1 MAQNTNFVN
10 TNFSLNTLQPTPLTQ
25 INQILSDFDMD
36 ADSGLVFT
44 ATKNTE
50 NPIEIL
56 ALHQAEKFGAAAVYF
71 RRFANS
77 QPSVPQIYIYDQS
90 YDSNQSVELHRKL
103 WSSGTVPFFYII
115 TDTKVQIFS
124 CTKKA
129 DIKNNELKVSPLAT
143 ILLINKAQKD
153 YNYQKYSARLFD
165 NGTFWEN
172 KENKELL
179 DLKNSPYQILLEG
192 LLRAKKQLIAQKNEV
207 NLNENTISK
216 LLIMGLLVK
225 YLEEKQDENGNK
237 LLDIARDFYHKFSDA
252 IQFTDILR
260 NGKCVEFFD
269 ELSIK
274 FNGKIFLLNDTE
286 KEELRNAHLAYV
298 AAVFD
303 SEIDIHGNYGL
314 KFVNW
319 EGIDW
324 KLYSFNYLPIELISG
339 IYEAFLNKKG
349 KNGVVYTPPFL
360 VNLLVDECMPI
371 YKAEEYF
378 SEENFKVLDPSCGSG
393 IFLVTALKR
402 MIQWKA
408 VINYKKTGIVQYP
421 EPETIKRIIRNN
433 IFGVDIEKEATLITI
448 FSLSIALCDKLSPM
462 QVWDNLKFDDLSK
475 ENIQTKNFFQF
486 FNETPKEN
494 FDLVIGNPPF
504 NPPSPFEK
512 KNKIYYKILQNEYKT
527 ESSFEIHDNNL
538 ALLFWDRATL
548 LCKPQKNIC
557 MILLSGTW
565 LYNNNALEY
574 RKHFLETFDVK
585 KIIDF
590 THLSD
595 VLFHGSANVA
605 VCATI
610 AQNKKPSKENLL
622 HIAIKRS
629 NSSEKR
635 AFFEIDH
642 YDFHSV
648 NYDTALYN
656 QYVWKANLLGGGS
669 RLLRLINRLS
679 NLRSLEEYLKEK
691 KKNNGWVFGEG
702 YQISHGGTK
711 SEEELVKDGFKK
723 ADWITNKQTVLTDE
737 FDEFQIKTS
746 IEKEEYFYRNALSK
760 KEIFFPPHI
769 LIKENLGQEKIP
781 IAFSDE
787 YLCFKNEIVGIHA
800 PQREYSNLKKL
811 FKTLTDENQLFRF
824 FSMSISARAGIN
836 KSHTPIYIKDILEL
850 PYPEDELD
858 LQLSQSETIVRD
870 DVLNY
875 LMKSGQDSKNSLL
888 NKNASE
894 LELTKFGEVFCKIL
908 NPIYATESMA
918 WQVDSFKSFDKLT
931 VYAFRFGEIT
941 NKSIINLEGD
951 FSKTEHLINNQTQ
964 QNTRITRVL
973 RSYLHHENNDVLIL
987 VKPNLMRYWLKS
999 VALRDAD
1006 ETFAD
1011 LKRAGL

>member
-1 MAQNTNFVN
+1 MGEN
-10 TNFSLNTLQPTPLTQ
+10 
-25 INQILSDFDMD
+25 
-36 ADSGLVFT
+36 SGLVFT
-44 ATKNTE
+44 ATKNTD

-56 ALHQAEKFGAAAVYF
+56 ALHQAEKFGATAVYF
-71 RRFANS
+71 RRYANS
-77 QPSVPQIYIYDQS
+77 KSSVPQIYIYDQP
-90 YDSNQSVELHRKL
+90 YDSNELIDLHRKL
-103 WSSGTVPFFYII
+103 WSSGVVPFFYIV
-115 TDTKVQIFS
+115 TDSQIKIFS

-129 DIKNNELKVSPLAT
+129 DVKNNELKISPLET
-143 ILLINKAQKD
+143 FLLINEAQEA

-172 KENKELL
+172 DKNKALL

-192 LLRAKKQLIAQKNEV
+192 LLRAKKQLITQINDV
-207 NLNENTISK
+207 NLSENTISK

-225 YLEEKQDENGNK
+225 YLEEKQDEDGVK
-237 LLDIARDFYHKFSDA
+237 LLDIARDFYHKFSNA
-252 IQFTDILR
+252 KQFTDILR
-260 NGKCVEFFD
+260 NGQCVEFFD
-269 ELSIK
+269 ELSLK
-274 FNGKIFLLNDTE
+274 FNGKIFLLSDTE
-286 KEELRNAHLAYV
+286 KEELRNAHLNYI

-303 SEIDIHGNYGL
+303 SEIDNQGRYILTH
-314 KFVNW
+314 
-319 EGIDW
+319 IDW

-349 KNGVVYTPPFL
+349 KKDVVYTPPFL

-408 VINYKKTGIVQYP
+408 VIHHQKTGIVQYP

-433 IFGVDIEKEATLITI
+433 IFGVDVEKEATLITI

-462 QVWDNLKFDDLSK
+462 QVWENLRFDDLSEK
-475 ENIQTKNFFQF
+475 NIQTKNFFQF

-504 NPPSPFEK
+504 NPPSES
-512 KNKIYYKILQNEYKT
+512 NNNDYYKLLQRDYNT
-527 ESSFEIHDNNL
+527 ASSFAIHDNNL
-538 ALLFWDRATL
+538 ALLFWDKAIL
-548 LCKPQKNIC
+548 LCKPQKSIC
-557 MILLSGTW
+557 LILPSGTW
-565 LYNNNALEY
+565 LYNNNAPEY
-574 RKHFLETFDVK
+574 RKHFLKTYDVK

-610 AQNKKPSKENLL
+610 AQNKKPSEDNLL
-622 HIAIKRS
+622 HITVKRS
-629 NSSEKR
+629 NSTEKR

-648 NYDTALYN
+648 NYETALHN
-656 QYVWKANLLGGGS
+656 PLVWKANLLGGG

-679 NLRSLEEYLKEK
+679 NLRNLEEYLEEKKEK
-691 KKNNGWVFGEG
+691 SGWKFGEG
-702 YQISHGGTK
+702 YIIRHDGTR
-711 SEEELVKDGFKK
+711 SEEELLEEKYTK
-723 ADWITNKQTVLTDE
+723 ADWITDKKTVLTDKFSE
-737 FDEFQIKTS
+737 SNIHTS
-746 IEKEEYFYRNALSK
+746 IETEKSFWRPRINN
-760 KEIFFPPHI
+760 KEIFSPPHI

-781 IAFSDE
+781 IVFSDE
-787 YLCFKNEIVGIHA
+787 YLCFKHEIIGIHA
-800 PQREYSNLKKL
+800 PNEQRKELEELYHNLNNHHS
-811 FKTLTDENQLFRF
+811 TTFRSF
-824 FSMSISARAGIN
+824 LISISGRAGITFS
-836 KSHTPIYIKDILEL
+836 KTTLLKKDIFNL
-850 PYPEDELD
+850 PYPENELD
-858 LQLSQSETIVRD
+858 LELSQSETIVRD

-875 LMKSGQDSKNSLL
+875 LMKSGQDSKNSPL
-888 NKNASE
+888 NKNADEPE
-894 LELTKFGEVFCKIL
+894 LAQFGEVFCRIL
-908 NPIYATESMA
+908 NPIYATEEMS

-931 VYAFRFGEIT
+931 VYAFRFGKIMSE
-941 NKSIINLEGD
+941 SIINLEAD
-951 FSKTEHLINNQTQ
+951 FSKTEQLIYNQTK
-964 QNTRITRVL
+964 QNIRITRVL
-973 RSYLHHENNDVLIL
+973 RSYLRHQNNDVLIL
-987 VKPNLMRYWLKS
+987 VKPNQIRYWLKS

>member
-1 MAQNTNFVN
+1 LAQNANFAN
-10 TNFSLNTLQPTPLTQ
+10 THFSSNTLQLTPLTQ
-25 INQILSDFDMD
+25 INRILSKFDMGEG
-36 ADSGLVFT
+36 SGLVFT
-44 ATKNTE
+44 TTKNTE

-56 ALHQAEKFGAAAVYF
+56 ALHQAEKFGATAVYF

-77 QPSVPQIYIYDQS
+77 QSSVPQIYIYDQS
-90 YDSNQSVELHRKL
+90 YDSNQLVELHRKL

-129 DIKNNELKVSPLAT
+129 DIKNNELKVSPLDT
-143 ILLINKAQKD
+143 ILLINEVQEA

-165 NGTFWEN
+165 NGTFWESD
-172 KENKELL
+172 KNKELL
-179 DLKNSPYQILLEG
+179 DLKNSPYQTLLEG
-192 LLRAKKQLIAQKNEV
+192 LLSARKYLEKEKEYIGI
-207 NLNENTISK
+207 LNNGTIGK
-216 LLIMGLLVK
+216 LLIMCVLVK
-225 YLEEKQDENGNK
+225 YLEEKQDDKGQK
-237 LLDIARDFYHKFSDA
+237 LLEIERDLYTKFPNSE
-252 IQFTDILR
+252 QFTDILR
-260 NGKCVEFFD
+260 NGQCVPFF
-269 ELSIK
+269 EYLANK
-274 FNGKIFLLNDTE
+274 FNGKIFHLEDDE
-286 KEELRNAHLAYV
+286 KIELKNANLTYV
-298 AAVFD
+298 AEIFD
-303 SEIDIHGNYGL
+303 ATIDKKGQYVI
-314 KFVNW
+314 
-319 EGIDW
+319 W

-349 KNGVVYTPPFL
+349 KDGVVYTPPFL

-462 QVWDNLKFDDLSK
+462 QVWDNLKFDDLSVN
-475 ENIQTKNFFQF
+475 NIQTKNFFQF

-504 NPPSPFEK
+504 NPPSEK
-512 KNKIYYKILQNEYKT
+512 SNKDYYKILQEEYKT
-527 ESSFEIHDNNL
+527 ESSFAIHDNNL
-538 ALLFWDRATL
+538 AMLFWDRATL
-548 LCKPQKNIC
+548 LCKPQKSIC
-557 MILLSGTW
+557 LILPSGTW
-565 LYNNNALEY
+565 LYNNNALNY

-605 VCATI
+605 VCAPI
-610 AQNKKPSKENLL
+610 AQNTKPRKENLL
-622 HIAIKRS
+622 HIVIKRS

-648 NYDTALYN
+648 NYDTALNN

-679 NLRSLEEYLKEK
+679 NLRSLEEYLEEK
-691 KKNNGWVFGEG
+691 KEESGWRFGEG
-702 YQISHGGTK
+702 YTIGHDGTK
-711 SEEELVKDGFKK
+711 SEEELIDKGFKK
-723 ADWITNKQTVLTDE
+723 ADWITGKKTVLTDDFNE
-737 FDEFQIKTS
+737 FGVQNISTETETIFARPRIK
-746 IEKEEYFYRNALSK
+746 N
-760 KEIFFPPHI
+760 KEIFSPPHI
-769 LIKENLGQEKIP
+769 LIKENLGQERIP
-781 IAFSDE
+781 VIFSDE
-787 YLCFKNEIVGIHA
+787 YLSFKRQIVGIYA
-800 PQREYSNLKKL
+800 PDNDKPELLKAFGL
-811 FKTLTDENQLFRF
+811 FKNNNDIFRF
-824 FSMSISARAGIN
+824 FLISSSITAGITYSN
-836 KSHTPIYIKDILEL
+836 TLIKEKDIFNL
-850 PYPEDELD
+850 PYPKNELD
-858 LQLSQSETIVRD
+858 LELSQSETIVRD

-888 NKNASE
+888 NKDTDE
-894 LELTKFGEVFCKIL
+894 PELTQFGEVFCKIL

-931 VYAFRFGEIT
+931 VYAFRFGKIT
-941 NKSIINLEGD
+941 SESIINLNEGD
-951 FSKTEHLINNQTQ
+951 FSKTENLIYNQTQ

-987 VKPNLMRYWLKS
+987 VKPNIMRYWLKS

>member
-1 MAQNTNFVN
+1 MARNTNFAD
-10 TNFSLNTLQPTPLTQ
+10 THFSSYTLQLTPLTQ
-25 INQILSDFDMD
+25 INQILSKFDMGE
-36 ADSGLVFT
+36 DSGLVFT

-50 NPIEIL
+50 NPVEIL
-56 ALHQAEKFGAAAVYF
+56 ALHQAEKFGATAVYF
-71 RRFANS
+71 RRYANS
-77 QPSVPQIYIYDQS
+77 LSSVPQIYIYDQP
-90 YDSNQSVELHRKL
+90 YDSNDLVELHRKL

-115 TDTKVQIFS
+115 TDTQVQIFS

-129 DIKNNELKVSPLAT
+129 DIKNNELKVSPLDT
-143 ILLINKAQKD
+143 ILLINEVQEN

-165 NGTFWEN
+165 NGTFWESD
-172 KENKELL
+172 KNKELL

-192 LLRAKKQLIAQKNEV
+192 LLRAKKQLINQINDV
-207 NLNENTISK
+207 NLSGNTISK

-225 YLEEKQDENGNK
+225 YLEEKQDERGNK

-252 IQFTDILR
+252 NQFTDILR
-260 NGKCVEFFD
+260 NGHCVDFFD

-274 FNGKIFLLNDTE
+274 FNGKIFLLNDIE
-286 KEELRNAHLAYV
+286 KEELRNAHLSYI

-303 SEIDIHGNYGL
+303 SEIDDKGRYIL
-314 KFVNW
+314 KH
-319 EGIDW
+319 IDW

-349 KNGVVYTPPFL
+349 KKDVVYTPPFL
-360 VNLLVDECMPI
+360 VNLLIDECMPI

-408 VINYKKTGIVQYP
+408 VINYNNTGVIQYP

-462 QVWDNLKFDDLSK
+462 QVWDNLKFDDLSVN
-475 ENIQTKNFFQF
+475 NIQTKNFFHF
-486 FNETPKEN
+486 FNETPKES
-494 FDLVIGNPPF
+494 FDLIIGNPPF
-504 NPPSPFEK
+504 NPPSGSR
-512 KNKIYYKILQNEYKT
+512 NNDYYKLLQKEYKT
-527 ESSFEIHDNNL
+527 ESSFAIHDNNL

-548 LCKPQKNIC
+548 LCKPNKSIC
-557 MILLSGTW
+557 LILPSGTW
-565 LYNNNALEY
+565 LYNNNALDY
-574 RKHFLETFDVK
+574 RKHFLESFDVK

-610 AQNKKPSKENLL
+610 AKNRKPSKENLL

-648 NYDTALYN
+648 NYDTALN
-656 QYVWKANLLGGGS
+656 NKYVWKANLMGGG

-679 NLRSLEEYLKEK
+679 NLRSLEEYLKDK
-691 KKNNGWVFGEG
+691 KDKSGWKFNVG
-702 YQISHGGTK
+702 YEIGHDGTE
-711 SEEELVKDGFKK
+711 SEEYLIKK
-723 ADWITNKQTVLTDE
+723 GYKRAEWITNKKTILTE
-737 FDEFQIKTS
+737 GFTENGVEYFT
-746 IEKEEYFYRNALSK
+746 EKADYFYRNMFLQQELFS
-760 KEIFFPPHI
+760 PPHI
-769 LIKENLGQEKIP
+769 LIKKNLGKEKIP
-781 IAFSDE
+781 IIFSDE
-787 YLCFKNEIVGIHA
+787 YLCFKDKVVGIYA
-800 PQREYSNLKKL
+800 PDEQRGELKKL
-811 FKTLTDENQLFRF
+811 YHNFEKYNTTFRSF
-824 FSMSISARAGIN
+824 LISVSGQAGITFSN
-836 KSHTPIYIKDILEL
+836 TVLLKTDIVSL

-888 NKNASE
+888 NKDANESE
-894 LELTKFGEVFCKIL
+894 LTQFGEVFCKIL

-931 VYAFRFGEIT
+931 VYAFRFGKIT
-941 NKSIINLEGD
+941 NESIINLEGD
-951 FSKTEHLINNQTQ
+951 FSKTEDLINNQTK

-973 RSYLHHENNDVLIL
+973 RSYLSYQNNDVLIL

>member
-1 MAQNTNFVN
+1 MAQNANFAKTNFVN
-10 TNFSLNTLQPTPLTQ
+10 LTPHKTPLTQ
-25 INQILSDFDMD
+25 INQILSKFDMGEN
-36 ADSGLVFT
+36 SGLVFT
-44 ATKNTE
+44 ATKNTD

-56 ALHQAEKFGAAAVYF
+56 ALHQAEKFGATAVYF

-77 QPSVPQIYIYDQS
+77 KSSVPQIYIYDQP
-90 YDSNQSVELHRKL
+90 YDSNELIDLHRKL
-103 WSSGTVPFFYII
+103 WSSGVVPFFYTV
-115 TDTKVQIFS
+115 TDSQIKIFS

-129 DIKNNELKVSPLAT
+129 DVKNNELKISPLET
-143 ILLINKAQKD
+143 FLLINEAQEA

-172 KENKELL
+172 DKNKALL

-192 LLRAKKQLIAQKNEV
+192 LLRAKKQLIAQINEV
-207 NLNENTISK
+207 NLSENTISK

-225 YLEEKQDENGNK
+225 YLEEKQDESGVK
-237 LLDIARDFYHKFSDA
+237 LLDIARDFYHKFSNA
-252 IQFTDILR
+252 KQFTDILR
-260 NGKCVEFFD
+260 NGQCVEFFD
-269 ELSIK
+269 ELSLK
-274 FNGKIFLLNDTE
+274 FNGKIFLLSDTE
-286 KEELRNAHLAYV
+286 KEELRNAHLNYI

-303 SEIDIHGNYGL
+303 SEIDNQGRYILTH
-314 KFVNW
+314 
-319 EGIDW
+319 IDW

-349 KNGVVYTPPFL
+349 NKDVVYTPPFL

-408 VINYKKTGIVQYP
+408 VIHHQKTGIVQYP

-433 IFGVDIEKEATLITI
+433 IFGVDVEKEATLITI

-462 QVWDNLKFDDLSK
+462 QVWENLRFDDLSEK
-475 ENIQTKNFFQF
+475 NIQTKNFFQF
-486 FNETPKEN
+486 FNETPKES

-512 KNKIYYKILQNEYKT
+512 KNKEYYKILQKEYKT
-527 ESSFEIHDNNL
+527 ESSFAIHDNNL

-548 LCKPQKNIC
+548 LCKQNKSIC
-557 MILLSGTW
+557 LILPSGTW

-595 VLFHGSANVA
+595 VLFHGSADVA

-610 AQNKKPSKENLL
+610 AQNRKPSEENLL
-622 HIAIKRS
+622 HITIKRS
-629 NSSEKR
+629 NPSEKR

-648 NYDTALYN
+648 NYETALHN
-656 QYVWKANLLGGGS
+656 PLVWKANLLGGG

-679 NLRSLEEYLKEK
+679 NLRNLEEYLEDKKE
-691 KKNNGWVFGEG
+691 NSGWQFGEG
-702 YQISHGGTK
+702 YIIGHDGTK
-711 SEEELVKDGFKK
+711 SEEYLIGKK
-723 ADWITNKQTVLTDE
+723 YKNADWITNRKTVLTEGFTEDRIT
-737 FDEFQIKTS
+737 FST
-746 IEKEEYFYRNALSK
+746 EKEEYFYRNSSSN
-760 KEIFFPPHI
+760 KEIFSPPHI

-781 IAFSDE
+781 VYFSDE
-787 YLCFKNEIVGIHA
+787 HLCFKNEIVGIHA
-800 PQREYSNLKKL
+800 PESEYSNLKSL
-811 FKTLTDENQLFRF
+811 FRTLTDENQLFRF

-836 KSHTPIYIKDILEL
+836 KSHTPIYIKDILKL
-850 PYPEDELD
+850 PYPENELD
-858 LQLSQSETIVRD
+858 LELSQSETIVRD

-875 LMKSGQDSKNSLL
+875 LMKSGQDSKNSPL
-888 NKNASE
+888 NQLANQKE
-894 LELTKFGEVFCKIL
+894 LAQFGEVFCRIL
-908 NPIYATESMA
+908 NPIYAKDEMS
-918 WQVDSFKSFDKLT
+918 WQVDSFNSFENLT
-931 VYAFRFGEIT
+931 VFAFRFGKQCST
-941 NKSIINLEGD
+941 PIINLGEGN
-951 FSKTEHLINNQTQ
+951 FNKIETLIYNETK

-973 RSYLHHENNDVLIL
+973 RGYLHEQGQDILIL
-987 VKPNLMRYWLKS
+987 IKPNLLRYWLKS

>member
-1 MAQNTNFVN
+1 MGEG
-10 TNFSLNTLQPTPLTQ
+10 
-25 INQILSDFDMD
+25 
-36 ADSGLVFT
+36 SGLLFT
-44 ATKNTE
+44 ATKNTK
-50 NPIEIL
+50 NPVEIL
-56 ALHQAEKFGAAAVYF
+56 ALHQAEKFGATAVYF
-71 RRFANS
+71 RRYANS
-77 QPSVPQIYIYDQS
+77 LSSVPQIYIYDQP
-90 YDSNQSVELHRKL
+90 YDSNDLVELHRKL
-103 WSSGTVPFFYII
+103 WSSGIVPFFYII
-115 TDTKVQIFS
+115 SDTQVQIFS

-129 DIKNNELKVSPLAT
+129 EIKNKELKVSPLDT
-143 ILLINKAQKD
+143 ILLINEVQEA

-172 KENKELL
+172 DKNKELL
-179 DLKNSPYQILLEG
+179 DLKNSPYQTLLEG
-192 LLRAKKQLIAQKNEV
+192 LLNARKYLEKELLGI
-207 NLNENTISK
+207 LNNSTISK
-216 LLIMGLLVK
+216 LLIMCVLVK
-225 YLEEKQDENGNK
+225 YLEEKQDENETK
-237 LLDIARDFYHKFSDA
+237 LLDIARDFYHKFLDA
-252 IQFTDILR
+252 NQFTDILR
-260 NGKCVEFFD
+260 NGQCVEFFD
-269 ELSIK
+269 ELSVK
-274 FNGKIFLLNDTE
+274 FNGKIFHLEDDEKTELKNANLN
-286 KEELRNAHLAYV
+286 YV
-298 AAVFD
+298 AEIFD
-303 SEIDIHGNYGL
+303 ATIDKKGQYVI
-314 KFVNW
+314 
-319 EGIDW
+319 W

-349 KNGVVYTPPFL
+349 KKDVVYTPPFL
-360 VNLLVDECMPI
+360 VNLLIDECMPI

-408 VINYKKTGIVQYP
+408 VINYQKTGIIQYP
-421 EPETIKRIIRNN
+421 DPESIKKIIRNN

-462 QVWDNLKFDDLSK
+462 QVWDSLQFDDLSVN
-475 ENIQTKNFFQF
+475 NIQTKNFFQF

-504 NPPSPFEK
+504 NPPSENS
-512 KNKIYYKILQNEYKT
+512 NKEYYKILQKEYKT
-527 ESSFEIHDNNL
+527 ESSFAIHDNNL

-548 LCKPQKNIC
+548 LSKPNKSIC
-557 MILLSGTW
+557 LILPSGTW
-565 LYNNNALEY
+565 LYNNNAINY

-656 QYVWKANLLGGGS
+656 QYVWKANLLGGGG

-679 NLRSLEEYLKEK
+679 NLRSLEEYLEEK
-691 KKNNGWVFGEG
+691 KKKNGWKFGEG
-702 YQISHGGTK
+702 YIIGHDGTK
-711 SEEELVKDGFKK
+711 SEEELIKKGYKK
-723 ADWITNKQTVLTDE
+723 ADWITNKKTVLIDDFTEDG
-737 FDEFQIKTS
+737 IGYST
-746 IEKEEYFYRNALSK
+746 EKQEYFYRSASSK
-760 KEIFFPPHI
+760 QEIFSPPHI
-769 LIKENLGQEKIP
+769 LIKESLGENQIP
-781 IAFSDE
+781 MIFSDE
-787 YLCFKNEIVGIHA
+787 YLCFTSRIVGIHA
-800 PQREYSNLKKL
+800 PLEEEYEL
-811 FKTLTDENQLFRF
+811 KTLFNKLKNNTLTYRF
-824 FSMSISARAGIN
+824 FPQSTSGQVGITLSDSILM
-836 KSHTPIYIKDILEL
+836 KKDISNL

-894 LELTKFGEVFCKIL
+894 LELTQFGEVFCKIL

-931 VYAFRFGEIT
+931 VYAFRFGKIT
-941 NKSIINLEGD
+941 NESIINLEGD
-951 FSKTEHLINNQTQ
+951 FSITEDLIYNQTK

-973 RSYLHHENNDVLIL
+973 RSYLRHQNNDVLIL

>member
-1 MAQNTNFVN
+1 MLILQILTF
-10 TNFSLNTLQPTPLTQ
+10 LYYTLQLTPLTQ
-25 INQILSDFDMD
+25 INQILSKFDMGEN
-36 ADSGLVFT
+36 SGLVFT

-56 ALHQAEKFGAAAVYF
+56 ALHQAEKFGATAVYF
-71 RRFANS
+71 RRFENS
-77 QPSVPQIYIYDQS
+77 QSSVPQIYIYDQS
-90 YDSNQSVELHRKL
+90 YDSNQLVELHRKL

-129 DIKNNELKVSPLAT
+129 NIKNNELKVSPLDT
-143 ILLINKAQKD
+143 IQLINEVQDA

-165 NGTFWEN
+165 NGTFWESD
-172 KENKELL
+172 KNKELI
-179 DLKNSPYQILLEG
+179 DSKNSPYQTLLEG
-192 LLRAKKQLIAQKNEV
+192 LLSARKYLEKEYIGI
-207 NLNENTISK
+207 LNNGTIGK
-216 LLIMGLLVK
+216 LLIMCVLVK
-225 YLEEKQDENGNK
+225 YLEEKQDDKGQK
-237 LLDIARDFYHKFSDA
+237 LLEIERDLYTKFPNSE
-252 IQFTDILR
+252 QFTDILR
-260 NGKCVEFFD
+260 NGQCVPFF
-269 ELSIK
+269 EYLANK
-274 FNGKIFLLNDTE
+274 FNGKIFHLEDDE
-286 KEELRNAHLAYV
+286 KIELKNANLTYV
-298 AAVFD
+298 AEIFD
-303 SEIDIHGNYGL
+303 ATIDKKGQYVI
-314 KFVNW
+314 
-319 EGIDW
+319 W

-462 QVWDNLKFDDLSK
+462 QVWDNLKFDDLSVN
-475 ENIQTKNFFQF
+475 NIQTKNFFQF

-504 NPPSPFEK
+504 NPPSEK
-512 KNKIYYKILQNEYKT
+512 SNKDYYKILQEEYNT
-527 ESSFEIHDNNL
+527 ESSFAIHDNNL

-548 LCKPQKNIC
+548 LCKSHKSIC
-557 MILLSGTW
+557 LILPSGTW
-565 LYNNNALEY
+565 LYNNNALDY

-610 AQNKKPSKENLL
+610 AQNRKPSKENLL

-642 YDFHSV
+642 YDFNAV
-648 NYDTALYN
+648 NYDTALNN

-679 NLRSLEEYLKEK
+679 NLRSLEDYLNEK
-691 KKNNGWVFGEG
+691 KKNNGWEFGEG
-702 YQISHGGTK
+702 YIVGHDGTK
-711 SEEELVKDGFKK
+711 SEEELLKK
-723 ADWITNKQTVLTDE
+723 KHHNSPLYKKSEWITDKKTVLTDDFSE
-737 FDEFQIKTS
+737 EGIGYST
-746 IEKEEYFYRNALSK
+746 EKEEYFAWPRI
-760 KEIFFPPHI
+760 KELFSPPHI
-769 LIKENLGQEKIP
+769 LIKENLGQQKIP
-781 IAFSDE
+781 VKFSDE
-787 YLCFKNEIVGIHA
+787 YLCFKHKIVGIHA
-800 PQREYSNLKKL
+800 PNEQRRELEKL
-811 FKTLTDENQLFRF
+811 YHNIEKHNTTFR
-824 FSMSISARAGIN
+824 SLLISISGQAGITFSN
-836 KSHTPIYIKDILEL
+836 TVLLKTDIVSL

-858 LQLSQSETIVRD
+858 LQLSQSETIIRD

-888 NKNASE
+888 NKNAIE
-894 LELTKFGEVFCKIL
+894 PELTQFGEVFCKIL

-931 VYAFRFGEIT
+931 VYAFRFGKIT
-941 NKSIINLEGD
+941 SESIINLNEGD
-951 FSKTEHLINNQTQ
+951 FSKTEDLIYNQTQ

>member
-1 MAQNTNFVN
+1 MGEG
-10 TNFSLNTLQPTPLTQ
+10 
-25 INQILSDFDMD
+25 
-36 ADSGLVFT
+36 SGLVFT
-44 ATKNTE
+44 ATKNTK
-50 NPIEIL
+50 NLVEIL
-56 ALHQAEKFGAAAVYF
+56 ALHQAEKFGATAVYF

-77 QPSVPQIYIYDQS
+77 QSSVPQIYIYDQS
-90 YDSNQSVELHRKL
+90 YDSNQLVELHRKL
-103 WSSGTVPFFYII
+103 WSSGIVPFFYII

-129 DIKNNELKVSPLAT
+129 DIKNNELKVSPLDT
-143 ILLINKAQKD
+143 ILLISEVQEA

-172 KENKELL
+172 DKNKELL

-192 LLRAKKQLIAQKNEV
+192 LLSAKKRLIAQKEEV
-207 NLNENTISK
+207 NLSENTISK

-225 YLEEKQDENGNK
+225 YLEEKQDDNGVK
-237 LLDIARDFYHKFSDA
+237 LLNIARDFYHKFLDA
-252 IQFTDILR
+252 NQFTDILR
-260 NGKCVEFFD
+260 NGQCVEFFD
-269 ELSIK
+269 ELSVK
-274 FNGKIFLLNDTE
+274 FNGKIFLLNDAEKTE
-286 KEELRNAHLAYV
+286 LKNANLNYV
-298 AAVFD
+298 AEIFD
-303 SEIDIHGNYGL
+303 ATIDKKGQYVI
-314 KFVNW
+314 
-319 EGIDW
+319 W

-360 VNLLVDECMPI
+360 VNLLIDECMPI

-408 VINYKKTGIVQYP
+408 VIHHKKTGIIQYP

-486 FNETPKEN
+486 FNEIPKEN

-504 NPPSPFEK
+504 NPPSENS
-512 KNKIYYKILQNEYKT
+512 NKDYYKILQEEYKT
-527 ESSFEIHDNNL
+527 ESSFAIHDNNL

-548 LCKPQKNIC
+548 LCKPDKSIC
-557 MILLSGTW
+557 LILPSGTW

-629 NSSEKR
+629 NSPEKR

-642 YDFHSV
+642 YDFHTV
-648 NYDTALYN
+648 NYDTALNN

-679 NLRSLEEYLKEK
+679 NLRSLEDYLKEK
-691 KKNNGWVFGEG
+691 RKKNGWVFGEG
-702 YQISHGGTK
+702 YQIGNHGTK
-711 SEEELVKDGFKK
+711 SEEELLSIGFKK
-723 ADWITNKQTVLTDE
+723 AEWITGKKTVETKYFNE
-737 FDEFQIKTS
+737 FEIKTS
-746 IEKEEYFYRNALSK
+746 IETEIIFEYPKTRD
-760 KEIFFPPHI
+760 KEIFSPPHI

-781 IAFSDE
+781 VKFSDE
-787 YLCFKNEIVGIHA
+787 YLCFKDKIVGIHA
-800 PQREYSNLKKL
+800 PNEQKRELEKL
-811 FKTLTDENQLFRF
+811 YHNIETHNTTFR
-824 FSMSISARAGIN
+824 SLLISISGQAGITFSN
-836 KSHTPIYIKDILEL
+836 TVLLKTDIVSL

-888 NKNASE
+888 NKNAGESE
-894 LELTKFGEVFCKIL
+894 LAQFGEVFCKIL

-931 VYAFRFGEIT
+931 VYAFRFGKIT
-941 NKSIINLEGD
+941 NESIINLEGD
-951 FSKTEHLINNQTQ
+951 FSKTESLINNQTQ
-964 QNTRITRVL
+964 QNTRITRIL
-973 RSYLHHENNDVLIL
+973 RSYLHHEDNDVLIL

>member
-1 MAQNTNFVN
+1 MAQNANFAKTNFVN
-10 TNFSLNTLQPTPLTQ
+10 LTPHKTPLTQ
-25 INQILSDFDMD
+25 INQILSKFDMGEN
-36 ADSGLVFT
+36 SGLVFT
-44 ATKNTE
+44 ATKNTD

-56 ALHQAEKFGAAAVYF
+56 ALHQAEKFGATAVYF

-77 QPSVPQIYIYDQS
+77 KSSVPQIYIYDQP
-90 YDSNQSVELHRKL
+90 YDSNELIDLHRKL
-103 WSSGTVPFFYII
+103 WSSGVVPFFYTV
-115 TDTKVQIFS
+115 TDSQIKIFS

-129 DIKNNELKVSPLAT
+129 DVKNNELKISPLET
-143 ILLINKAQKD
+143 FLLINEAQEA

-172 KENKELL
+172 DKNKALL
-179 DLKNSPYQILLEG
+179 DFKNSPYQILLEG
-192 LLRAKKQLIAQKNEV
+192 LLRAKKQLIAQINEV
-207 NLNENTISK
+207 NLSENTISK

-225 YLEEKQDENGNK
+225 YLEEKQDESGVK
-237 LLDIARDFYHKFSDA
+237 LLDIARDFYHKFSNA
-252 IQFTDILR
+252 KQFTDILR
-260 NGKCVEFFD
+260 NGQCVEFFD
-269 ELSIK
+269 ELSLK
-274 FNGKIFLLNDTE
+274 FNGKIFLLSDTE
-286 KEELRNAHLAYV
+286 KEELRNAHLNYI

-303 SEIDIHGNYGL
+303 SEIDNQGRYILTH
-314 KFVNW
+314 
-319 EGIDW
+319 IDW

-349 KNGVVYTPPFL
+349 NKDVVYTPPFL

-408 VINYKKTGIVQYP
+408 VIHHQKTGIVQYP

-433 IFGVDIEKEATLITI
+433 IFGVDVEKEATLITI

-462 QVWDNLKFDDLSK
+462 QVWENLRFDDLSEK
-475 ENIQTKNFFQF
+475 NIQTKNFFQF
-486 FNETPKEN
+486 FNETPKES

-512 KNKIYYKILQNEYKT
+512 KNKEYYKILQKKYKT
-527 ESSFEIHDNNL
+527 ESSFAIHDNNL

-548 LCKPQKNIC
+548 LCKQNKSIC
-557 MILLSGTW
+557 LILPSGTW
-565 LYNNNALEY
+565 LYNNNAPEY
-574 RKHFLETFDVK
+574 RKHFLQTYDVK

-590 THLSD
+590 THLSN

-610 AQNKKPSKENLL
+610 AQNRKPSKENLL

-648 NYDTALYN
+648 NYETALNN

-679 NLRSLEEYLKEK
+679 NLRSLEEYLEEK
-691 KKNNGWVFGEG
+691 KKNSGWEFSQG
-702 YQISHGGTK
+702 YEIGHDGTK
-711 SEEELVKDGFKK
+711 NKEDLLANGFKQAEWVTGK
-723 ADWITNKQTVLTDE
+723 KTVVTKDFNE
-737 FDEFQIKTS
+737 FEIKTS
-746 IEKEEYFYRNALSK
+746 IEKEKYFYRNVASQK
-760 KEIFFPPHI
+760 KIFFSPHI
-769 LIKENLGQEKIP
+769 LIKESIGKSHIP
-781 IAFSDE
+781 MVFSDE
-787 YLCFKNEIVGIHA
+787 YLCFTSRIVGIHA
-800 PQREYSNLKKL
+800 PQDERNELQSLFNKLKKYNQTYRFYPQSTSGQVGVTLSNLIL
-811 FKTLTDENQLFRF
+811 MQ
-824 FSMSISARAGIN
+824 
-836 KSHTPIYIKDILEL
+836 KDISNL

-870 DVLNY
+870 EVLNY

-894 LELTKFGEVFCKIL
+894 PELTQFGEVFCKTL
-908 NPIYATESMA
+908 NPIYATDEMS
-918 WQVDSFKSFDKLT
+918 WQVDSFNSFENLT
-931 VYAFRFGEIT
+931 VLAFRFGKQCST
-941 NKSIINLEGD
+941 PIINLDDGD
-951 FSKTEHLINNQTQ
+951 FTKIEKLIYNETQ

-973 RSYLHHENNDVLIL
+973 RGYLHEQGQDILIL
-987 VKPNLMRYWLKS
+987 IKPNLLRYWLKS